1 MAGTAITHSSRT
13 YKIQVL
19 DRTFGIFDVLAAN
32 GPELTLVE
40 IALRL
45 NLHKSTTHRLLAV
58 LEDHRYVERTS
69 AGKYRLGSK
78 LLELGARAASGLD
91 LAECARPFLEEL
103 VAETGE
109 TAHLGILREGEVL
122 SIANVESPRTLRTP
136 STVGRR
142 TPAHCTSLGKA
153 LLAFAPED
161 EVAQIIGRRG
171 LKGYTPKTLSRA
183 SAFRRELREVRERGY
198 AVDDE
203 EFEEGLRCVGAP
215 VRDHSSRVVAALSIS
230 GPAFR
235 LMPDRWPAL
244 GRALIRAA
252 EKLSAVL
259 GYGSN
264 SNAQTRPAGN
274 SARTRKEA
282 RP

>member
-1 MAGTAITHSSRT
+1 MAGTVIAHRYRT
-13 YKIQVL
+13 YKVQVL
-19 DRTFGIFDVLAAN
+19 DRAFGILDALAAN
-32 GPELTLVE
+32 GPELALAE

-45 NLHKSTTHRLLAV
+45 NLHKSTAHRLLAV
-58 LEDHRYVERTS
+58 LEDRRYVERTRS
-69 AGKYRLGSK
+69 GKYRLGSK
-78 LLELGARAASGLD
+78 LLELGAWAAARLD

-109 TAHLGILREGEVL
+109 TAHVGILRDGEVL

-136 STVGRR
+136 ATVGRR

-153 LLAFAPED
+153 ILAFASEE
-161 EVAQIIGRRG
+161 EVATVIRTRG
-171 LKGYTPKTLSRA
+171 LSRYTQKTLTRLA
-183 SAFRRELREVRERGY
+183 AFQRELKEVRQRGY

-215 VRDHSSRVVAALSIS
+215 VRDRTGGVVAALSIT

-235 LMPDRWPAL
+235 LTPERLPAL
-244 GRALIRAA
+244 GKAVIRAA

-259 GYGSN
+259 GYGNTS
-264 SNAQTRPAGN
+264 SLQVRPGPGA
-274 SARTRKEA
+274 A
-282 RP
+282 RPRREGW

>member
-1 MAGTAITHSSRT
+1 MAGTGIAHRYRT
-13 YKIQVL
+13 YKVQVL

-32 GPELTLVE
+32 GPELTLAD

-69 AGKYRLGSK
+69 SGRYRLGSK
-78 LLELGARAASGLD
+78 LLELGARAASGLE
-91 LAECARPFLEEL
+91 LAKCARPFLEEL

-109 TAHLGILREGEVL
+109 TAHVGILREGEVL

-153 LLAFAPED
+153 ILAFAEED
-161 EVAQIIGRRG
+161 EVAKVIRTRG
-171 LKGYTPKTLSRA
+171 LTTYTPKTLSRVA
-183 SAFRRELREVRERGY
+183 AFYRELAKVRERGY

-203 EFEEGLRCVGAP
+203 EFEEGLRCIGAP
-215 VRDHSSRVVAALSIS
+215 VRDHSGRVVAAISIS

-235 LMPDRWPAL
+235 LMPERWPAL
-244 GRALIRAA
+244 ANAVIHAA

-259 GYGSN
+259 GYGSS
-264 SNAQTRPAGN
+264 SNAQAPPAPDSG
-274 SARTRKEA
+274 RRQ
-282 RP
+282 RRVR